1 MGTSNLHTSGFVSW
15 LKIQHEPGQI
25 WRKFVAGITTKVE
38 FFLAVGG
45 LTALSINLYN
55 DWQEWQGGS

>member
-1 MGTSNLHTSGFVSW
+1 MGRNSPYTAGFVSW
-15 LKIQHEPGQI
+15 LKIQKEPK
-25 WRKFVAGITTKVE
+25 WSWKEFVAGITTKVE

-45 LTALSINLYN
+45 LAALSINLYN